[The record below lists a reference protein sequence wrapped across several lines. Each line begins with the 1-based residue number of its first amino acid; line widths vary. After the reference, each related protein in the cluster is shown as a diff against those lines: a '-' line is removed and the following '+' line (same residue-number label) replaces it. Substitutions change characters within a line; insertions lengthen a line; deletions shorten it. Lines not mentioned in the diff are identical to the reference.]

1 MTHPGRNQ
9 ISLQNRI
16 RGVTIVRMS
25 SGRIFRFGPSRA
37 SGGDHRP
44 RRLFV
49 FLHGCGATA
58 QSMIPI
64 ALKFQARF
72 PSAALVVPSGFDPE
86 ARGGV
91 AQDWYPTRG
100 LTPDNHG
107 ERVAAVLPDIEDLVR
122 REQTHFGVPAGR
134 TVLIGFSQGGTV
146 ALESVKSPGL
156 AAAVVAFSARFARL
170 PGSGTH
176 IASRIHLVHG
186 EYDSVVSR
194 VYAERAARVLLG
206 LHVPVTLDIVQDLG
220 HSLTHHAISL
230 GSLRLL
236 QGIYERRRAV
246 LH

>member
-1 MTHPGRNQ
+1 M
-9 ISLQNRI
+9 
-16 RGVTIVRMS
+16 
-25 SGRIFRFGPSRA
+25 SGRVFRFAPTSERPSN
-37 SGGDHRP
+37 H
-44 RRLFV
+44 LFV

-64 ALKFQARF
+64 AFRFQARF

-100 LTPDNHG
+100 LNCDNHR
-107 ERVAAVLPDIEDLVR
+107 ERVAAVLPDVEDLVR
-122 REQTHFGVPAGR
+122 REQTHFDVPWQR
-134 TVLIGFSQGGTV
+134 TVLIGYSQGGTV
-146 ALESVKSPGL
+146 ALEAIKAPGL
-156 AAAVVAFSARFARL
+156 AGAVVAYSARFARL
-170 PGSGTH
+170 PAQG
-176 IASRIHLVHG
+176 SRIRSRVHLVHG

-194 VYAERAARVLLG
+194 VYAERAARVLSS

-220 HSLTHHAISL
+220 HALTHSAVSL

-236 QGIYERRRAV
+236 QGIYERRRAT

>member
-1 MTHPGRNQ
+1 M
-9 ISLQNRI
+9 
-16 RGVTIVRMS
+16 
-25 SGRIFRFGPSRA
+25 SGRVFRFVPTQEHA
-37 SGGDHRP
+37 ANH
-44 RRLFV
+44 LFV

-64 ALKFQARF
+64 AFRFQARF

-100 LTPDNHG
+100 LNCDNHR
-107 ERVAAVLPDIEDLVR
+107 ERVAAVLPDVEDLVR
-122 REQTHFGVPAGR
+122 REQTHFEVPWNR

-146 ALESVKSPGL
+146 ALEAIKVPAL
-156 AAAVVAFSARFARL
+156 AGAVVAFSSRFARL
-170 PGSGTH
+170 PGQGTP
-176 IASRIHLVHG
+176 IRSRVHLVHG

-194 VYAERAARVLLG
+194 VHAERAARVLAS
-206 LHVPVTLDIVQDLG
+206 LHVPVTLDIVEDLG
-220 HSLTHHAISL
+220 HALTHRAISL

-236 QGIYERRRAV
+236 QGIYERRRAT